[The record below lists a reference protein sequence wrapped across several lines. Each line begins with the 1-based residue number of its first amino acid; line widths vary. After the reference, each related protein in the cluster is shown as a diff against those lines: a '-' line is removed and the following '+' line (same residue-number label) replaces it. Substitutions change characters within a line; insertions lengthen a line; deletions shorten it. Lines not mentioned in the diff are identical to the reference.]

1 MKKYIC
7 RAAGVLGILLI
18 FLGISGAYAVFSD
31 SVTVKNHIV
40 TGDINISLKEYQ
52 KKNGK
57 EIFYRNP
64 IEVLPGDFISKI
76 PRITNQGMPCWI
88 RTKISFQNNLEMKDG
103 FGEKNIEGISRDWKK
118 KGEYYYYTKPL
129 KKGESVDF
137 FTGVSVPF
145 FWTEDYSGQKLRI
158 GIQADAIQAANFHP
172 DFQEMS
178 PWGNQIVEKC
188 IHETNG
194 KTDCKLEDVELSV
207 KFHGDAQKLLAVPA
221 DFFRNFGAIL
231 PGDTKKD
238 EISISNTDKNAVEIF
253 FRTEI
258 QNQTK
263 EQKELLEKLA
273 LTVSMNGKKFYTG
286 NLKSSS
292 LERSVL
298 LGKFEPQTEG
308 KLTFSITAPPNLKN
322 SYALRDASVNWIFTV
337 NKKDGVF
344 TDSPLSP
351 DGSENKRY
359 SAENSTPVKTGD
371 NTPVFIMIVLLIFS
385 SILGI
390 AYLKLKKGDNEV

>member
-31 SVTVKNHIV
+31 SVTVKNHIA

-103 FGEKNIEGISRDWKK
+103 FGEKNIEGISWDWKK

>member
-31 SVTVKNHIV
+31 SVTVKNHIA

-231 PGDTKKD
+231 PGDTKKN

>member
-31 SVTVKNHIV
+31 SVTVKNHIA

-273 LTVSMNGKKFYTG
+273 LTVSMNGKKFYIG

>member
-31 SVTVKNHIV
+31 SVTVKNHIA

-221 DFFRNFGAIL
+221 DFFWNFGAIL